1 MAIKSQGAI
10 LKMETARATTKAI
23 SGLTNASP
31 GVVTATANG
40 YVNGDIIYVDN
51 VVGMTGVNKRAFVAD
66 SVATNTFNLK
76 GVSTTDTAV
85 YSAYASGGDSY
96 KVTTAAIAEV
106 SGIDGFDGQAN
117 EIDVT
122 NLSSNGKEYLL
133 GLQDFGTV
141 SFDVFLKN
149 SDSGQAALRTA
160 KESGAAKVFTITDS
174 AGQVMPFVAYVK
186 SFTVSIQ
193 ADDSVKGKVSLRITG
208 SPAWFA

>member
-10 LKMETARATTKAI
+10 LRMETARAATKAI
-23 SGLTNASP
+23 SGLTNANP
-31 GVVTATANG
+31 GVVTATAHG
-40 YVNGDIIYVDN
+40 YTTGDIVYVDN
-51 VVGMTGVNKRAFVAD
+51 VGGMTGVNKRAFVAD

-76 GVSTTDTAV
+76 GVNTTDTTV
-85 YSAYASGGDSY
+85 YSTYTSGGDSY
-96 KVTTAAIAEV
+96 KVTTSAVAEV
-106 SGIDGFDGQAN
+106 SGVDGFDGQAN

-122 NLSSNGKEYLL
+122 HLSSIGKEYLL

-149 SDSGQAALRTA
+149 SDTGQAALRTA

-174 AGQVMPFVAYVK
+174 AGQVMSFVAYVK
-186 SFTVSIQ
+186 SFTVSMS

-208 SPAWFA
+208 APAWFA

>member
-1 MAIKSQGAI
+1 MAIKAQGTV
-10 LKMETARATTKAI
+10 LRMETARATTKAI

-31 GVVTATANG
+31 GVVTATAHG
-40 YVNGDIIYVDN
+40 YTTGDIVYVDN

-76 GVSTTDTAV
+76 GVNTTDTSV
-85 YSAYASGGDSY
+85 YAAYASGGDSY
-96 KVTTAAIAEV
+96 KITTGAVAEV

-117 EIDVT
+117 EIDTT
-122 NLSSNGKEYLL
+122 NLSSVAKEYLL

-141 SFDVFLKN
+141 SFDVYLKN
-149 SDSGQAALRTA
+149 SDAGQIALRTA

-174 AGQVMPFVAYVK
+174 AGQVLAFVAYVK
-186 SFTVSIQ
+186 SFTVSMA

-208 SPAWFA
+208 APAWFA